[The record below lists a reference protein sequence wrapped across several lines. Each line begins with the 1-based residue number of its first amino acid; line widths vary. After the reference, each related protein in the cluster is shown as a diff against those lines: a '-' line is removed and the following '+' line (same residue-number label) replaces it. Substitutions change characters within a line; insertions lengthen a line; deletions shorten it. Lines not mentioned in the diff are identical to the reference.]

1 MGHKLDAALAERVEI
16 ESAPDAEARSDVRV
30 TRGHGRTR
38 VLQVRLNADE
48 LAEMQARA
56 DQQGLPVSTVARTML
71 LDQLRADTDP
81 HRLAR
86 DLHRLADMIDR
97 ETLPAMAAAGSTQV
111 VRRSTVQPDS
121 V

>member
-1 MGHKLDAALAERVEI
+1 MGRKLDAALAERVEI
-16 ESAPDAEARSDVRV
+16 ETDPDAEVRSDVRV

-38 VLQVRLNADE
+38 VLQVRLNAEE
-48 LAEMQARA
+48 LAEVQARA
-56 DQQGLPVSTVARTML
+56 DQRGLPVSTVARTML

-86 DLHRLADMIDR
+86 DLHRIADLIER
-97 ETLPAMAAAGSTQV
+97 EALPAMSAAQVTQRPAG
-111 VRRSTVQPDS
+111 QPDS

>member
-1 MGHKLDAALAERVEI
+1 MGHKLDAALAERVDI
-16 ESAPDAEARSDVRV
+16 ETDPDTEVRSDVRV

-97 ETLPAMAAAGSTQV
+97 QSFPVMATAGPEQT
-111 VRRSTVQPDS
+111 VRNPTESA
-121 V
+121 